1 MTQIS
6 WLSVQKSF
14 KNFSRVSNIKLKRRI
29 GSKLCFWQMDKAK
42 VTCSDGQESFLELFL
57 ELFFSFRSFC
67 VSVNTFHC
75 VREVWDPL
83 FSRVP
88 LKADLSFPQMAIII
102 SDSPKVNPFF
112 QKGTRSWCKYR
123 LEPILP
129 LGSLQ
134 WLNYEGPCFP
144 RTVPKHWEACV
155 FPSCELGGWQQSR
168 TNRRHTREQHRN
180 RKQGAQYR
188 WPARKAVSGARARG
202 HCPGNSRSVR
212 KLGAQRA
219 PWATWFAHWPRGG
232 RSLSSLGCAFGCHE
246 MSNVEI

>member
-88 LKADLSFPQMAIII
+88 LKADLLFPQMAIII

-155 FPSCELGGWQQSR
+155 FPSCELDGWQQSR

-180 RKQGAQYR
+180 RKQVHSTGGQLGRQWVELVPGDTVRGTPGR
-188 WPARKAVSGARARG
+188 WESWGLRG
-202 HCPGNSRSVR
+202 LRGPLGSLTG
-212 KLGAQRA
+212 LGAA
-219 PWATWFAHWPRGG
+219 GVCLF
-232 RSLSSLGCAFGCHE
+232 
-246 MSNVEI
+246 